1 MGPAGKEYVYKTE
14 LKHARDTA
22 AKRRKDPNDDEAAI
36 AEWLKAQEGELNQRY
51 ERELMN
57 PREALSL
64 GSISEIVMPADLRR
78 VLGNNLEFLLRHYV
92 PGPMTGVQRE
102 FH

>member
-1 MGPAGKEYVYKTE
+1 
-14 LKHARDTA
+14 
-22 AKRRKDPNDDEAAI
+22 
-36 AEWLKAQEGELNQRY
+36 
-51 ERELMN
+51 
-57 PREALSL
+57 
-64 GSISEIVMPADLRR
+64 

>member
-14 LKHARDTA
+14 LKAARA
-22 AKRRKDPNDDEAAI
+22 AAQKRRKAGDDEAAI
-36 AEWLKAQEGELNQRY
+36 AEWLKGQEGELNQRY

-78 VLGNNLEFLLRHYV
+78 VLAENLEFLLRHYV